1 MAPSSSLVRKPDL
14 QSGNE
19 EFESPRGHHIYI
31 KFATLCTSKIWIKAW
46 IARKVGVTTWFDT
59 L

>member
-19 EFESPRGHHIYI
+19 EFESPRGHHMIAYELPYFRY
-31 KFATLCTSKIWIKAW
+31 FANHL
-46 IARKVGVTTWFDT
+46 
-59 L
+59 